1 MRNLVPRLL
10 LHLEKLYNRYTSFP
24 RGRFAFTRLIKW
36 GQQHL
41 GFKAPLLCLES
52 GIVLEYSSGFRT
64 DLLLRDLLITG
75 SFEPSHTEIIKG
87 LLPVGG
93 VFIDVGANI
102 GYFSIIGARSVGPTG
117 RVYAFEPMDETYR
130 LLRKNL
136 SLNKL
141 TNVEAVNLA
150 CFSSSGRVAMERT
163 CDSGTSHLSFI
174 ESENS
179 KTVCV
184 TTLDEFVAQSGIK
197 RIDVIKID
205 TEGCDLEVLKGA
217 RQTIA
222 AFRPAILIELNHLS
236 RFGGSISEVSVFFAR
251 CLYEI
256 SEIKG
261 KYSVDLLC
269 KPTKSQ

>member
-1 MRNLVPRLL
+1 MIPRFLL
-10 LHLEKLYNRYTSFP
+10 DLEKFYNRYTSFP
-24 RGRFAFTRLIKW
+24 RGRFAFTRLIEW
-36 GQQHL
+36 GERHL

-93 VFIDVGANI
+93 VFMDVGANI
-102 GYFSIIGARSVGPTG
+102 GYFSIIGATSVGRTG

-136 SLNKL
+136 LLNKL
-141 TNVEAVNLA
+141 TNVEAINLA
-150 CFSSSGRVAMERT
+150 CFSSSGRMPMERT

-197 RIDVIKID
+197 RIDCIKID
-205 TEGCDLEVLKGA
+205 AEGCDLEVLKGA
-217 RQTIA
+217 RQTID
-222 AFRPAILIELNHLS
+222 AFRPAIFLEVHHLA
-236 RFGGSISEVSVFFAR
+236 RLGGSISEVSLFLAR
-251 CLYEI
+251 YPYEI